1 MFGKFAAYMLSV
13 ASTSGNMALASIHD
27 LKPEIII
34 SDYKLDDTDG
44 LTLIKQLKIVHSS
57 AQYFI
62 LSANERSEILS
73 DDIETD
79 KNMLKDIKTF
89 LTENGRY
96 QISTTTLAGDPV
108 IYETTIDTK
117 TGEIFK
123 RDRIKYKN
131 YTKK

>member
-1 MFGKFAAYMLSV
+1 MKDIKTFVIGFLTCACMFLIMG
-13 ASTSGNMALASIHD
+13 H
-27 LKPEIII
+27 
-34 SDYKLDDTDG
+34 TDEKSENEKSEMELLREG
-44 LTLIKQLKIVHSS
+44 LL
-57 AQYFI
+57 
-62 LSANERSEILS
+62 N

-131 YTKK
+131 YNKK